1 MERKIHVGVNLIVT
15 GAFVVF
21 AYWITA
27 VKNGFMLRWYDEMSL
42 FEPTRI
48 FFRQFLHYPGG
59 LLRWA
64 GTWLTQLL
72 YHRWLG
78 SSALIALWLLLAWL
92 TKKAFRLSECAA
104 PLAMLVP
111 VAMLVSVV
119 QMDEAWLSM
128 KSAGYVFSNT
138 LGYIFTVLSVFFF
151 RKASSRPVP
160 AMIIAAITALCYPFA
175 GFYALLGSAICA
187 VIAVISAV
195 RDKQYLHFATAAAAV
210 GLIIVAPCIY
220 YSYFHGNTA
229 DNDYLYLRGLPE
241 LTMEAFDLYLWMPFI
256 VATAVLLL
264 IAVISGFGWL
274 TDGGFLK
281 WTGILALC
289 CGFAWGVSA
298 SQKSEQLRA
307 TVLML
312 QRLDRGDWQGMAAIM
327 SRIKEPPNYTMR
339 ILNNLALVNLGQK
352 GESMAGYTPAPGDGR
367 HSEKFTMTAFV
378 QVPLYYSIGRFNQS
392 QRWAME
398 HTVQYGKRV
407 FFLKY
412 MVKDALL
419 RGEIPLARRY
429 NDILKSTMFHR
440 KWAEGMER
448 YIENPELIDSDIDMK
463 RILQYGEGERKRS
476 DSSSTAEIH

>member
-1 MERKIHVGVNLIVT
+1 MEKRIRVGINPIVT

-21 AYWITA
+21 AYWMLA

-48 FFRQFLHYPGG
+48 FFRQFLYYPGG

-72 YHRWLG
+72 YHPWLG
-78 SSALIALWLLLAWL
+78 ATALIALWLLLAWL
-92 TKKAFRLSECAA
+92 TRRAFRLSRDTS
-104 PLAMLVP
+104 PLALLVP
-111 VAMLVSVV
+111 MAMLVSVV
-119 QMDEAWLSM
+119 QMDEAWLSI
-128 KSAGYVFSNT
+128 KSAGYIFSNT

-160 AMIIAAITALCYPFA
+160 AMIVAAITAFSYPFA
-175 GFYALLGSAICA
+175 GFYALLGAAICA

-195 RDKQYLHFATAAAAV
+195 KDRRYLHFATAASAV

-229 DNDYLYLRGLPE
+229 DNDHLYLRGLPE

-264 IAVISGFGWL
+264 IAVISGLGWL
-274 TDGGFLK
+274 TDGGLLK
-281 WTGILALC
+281 WTCILAVC
-289 CGFAWGVSA
+289 CGLAWGVTA
-298 SQKSEQLRA
+298 SRKSEQLRA

-312 QRLDRGDWQGMAAIM
+312 QRLDRGDWQGMTSIM

-419 RGEIPLARRY
+419 RGEIHLAKRY
-429 NDILKSTMFHR
+429 NDILMSTMYHR
-440 KWAEGMER
+440 KWAEEMDR
-448 YIENPELIDSDIDMK
+448 FIKDPHLIDSEPAFR
-463 RILQYGEGERKRS
+463 RILELAEGERQR
-476 DSSSTAEIH
+476 DNAEPGS